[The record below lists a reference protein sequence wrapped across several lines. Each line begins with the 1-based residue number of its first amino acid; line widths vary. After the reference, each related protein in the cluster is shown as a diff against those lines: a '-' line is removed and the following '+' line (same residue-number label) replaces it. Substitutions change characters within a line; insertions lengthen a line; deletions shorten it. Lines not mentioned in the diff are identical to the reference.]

1 MSEVFWL
8 GMSCYILGA
17 VIGIAIAFFAFRN
30 SSIKLLYRLRGDTIV
45 KDGYIRDET
54 DTMIKIGSALKS
66 FKQHGIL
73 KRARQGT
80 PEPDDAQWFEKSKL
94 EIIRMGRGSK

>member
-1 MSEVFWL
+1 MDWRYWALPFTKIWYPVENRLKTEGGRMSEVFWL

-45 KDGYIRDET
+45 
-54 DTMIKIGSALKS
+54 
-66 FKQHGIL
+66 
-73 KRARQGT
+73 
-80 PEPDDAQWFEKSKL
+80 
-94 EIIRMGRGSK
+94 